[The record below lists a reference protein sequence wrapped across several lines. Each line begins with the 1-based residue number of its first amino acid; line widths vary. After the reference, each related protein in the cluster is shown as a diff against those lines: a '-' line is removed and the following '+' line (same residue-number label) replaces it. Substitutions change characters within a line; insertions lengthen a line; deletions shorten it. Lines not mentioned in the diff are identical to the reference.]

1 MSSATQTRPILR
13 DAPPASIPPKPL
25 PSLWRNGDFLRLWGG
40 QMVSGVGS
48 AASGLAFPLLALA
61 LTHSPARAGLMAAL
75 RGIPY
80 ALLSLPAG
88 ALVDK
93 WNRKRVMLTCEVGS
107 AIAVASVPI
116 AYALGHLT
124 LFWLGLASLVEG
136 TLFVFFQMAESA
148 CLARV
153 VPKDQ
158 LPQAIAQ
165 NEASYAT
172 TAMIGPSVGGFL
184 YGLGRT
190 VPFVA
195 DAASYAVSA
204 LAILFIRTPLQLE
217 RDETTAPTHLGRDI
231 LEGLRWLWHDKVIR
245 TLALLT
251 CGLCLPS
258 AGWAL
263 ILIVMA
269 QRMHA
274 TPAQIGLLT
283 ASSGVGGMLGAFL
296 VPRLQ
301 KRFPFG
307 HLMVG
312 ATWFWVFTWP
322 LYALAHNLWMLGFAN
337 AVCFVCIP
345 VYMGTQYAYR
355 LKRLPDALSGRVNSV
370 FRLTAFGAM
379 PLGIALTGWLL
390 QAVGPARTVWTLFV
404 PQLILGILA
413 TCSQPLRRAQ

>member
-1 MSSATQTRPILR
+1 
-13 DAPPASIPPKPL
+13 
-25 PSLWRNGDFLRLWGG
+25 
-40 QMVSGVGS
+40 MVSGVGS
-48 AASGLAFPLLALA
+48 AASGLAFPLLTLA

-80 ALLSLPAG
+80 ALFSLPAG

-93 WNRKRVMLTCEVGS
+93 WNRKRVMLICETGS
-107 AIAVASVPI
+107 ALAVASVPI
-116 AYALGHLT
+116 ASALGHLT
-124 LFWLGLASLVEG
+124 LFWLGLAALIEG

-153 VPKDQ
+153 VPKEQ

-184 YGLGRT
+184 YGLGRS

-195 DAASYAVSA
+195 DAVSYTASA
-204 LAILFIRTPLQLE
+204 LAICFIRTPLQLK
-217 RDETTAPTHLGRDI
+217 RAKDTAPTHLGRDI
-231 LEGLRWLWHDKVIR
+231 LEGLRWLWRDRVIR
-245 TLALLT
+245 TLAMLT
-251 CGLCLPS
+251 CGLCVPS

-269 QRMHA
+269 QHLHA

-301 KRFPFG
+301 KRFAFG

-312 ATWFWVFTWP
+312 ATWFWVLTWP

-355 LKRLPDALSGRVNSV
+355 LKRIPDALLGRVNSV
-370 FRLTAFGAM
+370 FRLTAFGAV

-390 QAVGPARTVWTLFV
+390 QNFGPQKTIWILFV
-404 PQLILGILA
+404 PQLMLGIFAL
-413 TCSQPLRRAQ
+413 CFRPLRRAQW

>member
-1 MSSATQTRPILR
+1 MSSTTQTRPSIIN
-13 DAPPASIPPKPL
+13 APPAPLPPQTP

-88 ALVDK
+88 ALIDK
-93 WNRKRVMLTCEVGS
+93 WNRKRVMLACETGS
-107 AIAVASVPI
+107 ALAVASVPI

-124 LFWLGLASLVEG
+124 LFWLGLAALTEG

-172 TAMIGPSVGGFL
+172 TAMIGPSIGGFL

-190 VPFVA
+190 VPFLA
-195 DAASYAVSA
+195 DAASYIVSA
-204 LAILFIRTPLQLE
+204 LAILFIRTPLQQE
-217 RDETTAPTHLGRDI
+217 RADRPPTHLGRDI
-231 LEGLRWLWHDKVIR
+231 LEGLHWLWRDKVIR

-251 CGLCLPS
+251 CGLCVPS
-258 AGWAL
+258 GGWAL

-269 QRMHA
+269 QHLHA

-283 ASSGVGGMLGAFL
+283 ASSGVGGMVGAFL

-301 KRFPFG
+301 KRFRFG

-322 LYALAHNLWMLGFAN
+322 LYALAHNLWMLGIAN
-337 AVCFVCIP
+337 AICFVCIP

-390 QAVGPARTVWTLFV
+390 QAVGPQKTVWILFV

-413 TCSQPLRRAQ
+413 TCSRPLRHAQ

>member
-1 MSSATQTRPILR
+1 MSLSTQTRPTTL
-13 DAPPASIPPKPL
+13 DAPPPPRRASPP
-25 PSLWRNGDFLRLWGG
+25 PSLWRNQDFLRLWGG

-93 WNRKRVMLTCEVGS
+93 WNRKKVMLACETGS
-107 AIAVASVPI
+107 ALTVASVPI
-116 AYALGHLT
+116 AYALGHLS
-124 LFWLGLASLVEG
+124 LFWLGLAALTEG

-190 VPFVA
+190 VPFAA
-195 DAASYAVSA
+195 DALSYAVSA
-204 LAILFIRTPLQLE
+204 LAIFFIRTPLQLE
-217 RDETTAPTHLGRDI
+217 RPDDAPPTHLGRDI
-231 LEGLRWLWHDKVIR
+231 LEGLHWLWNDRVIR

-263 ILIVMA
+263 ILIVVA
-269 QRMHA
+269 QHLHA

-283 ASSGVGGMLGAFL
+283 ASSGVGGMLGAYL

-301 KRFPFG
+301 ARFPFG
-307 HLMVG
+307 RLMVG

-322 LYALAHNLWMLGFAN
+322 LYALAHNLWMLGAAN
-337 AVCFVCIP
+337 AACFVCIP

-370 FRLTAFGAM
+370 FRLLAFGAM
-379 PLGIALTGWLL
+379 PLGLALTGFLL
-390 QAVGPARTVWTLFV
+390 QAIGPQRTVWTLFI
-404 PQLILGILA
+404 PQLILGVIA
-413 TCSQPLRRAQ
+413 TCYRPLRRAL